1 MMPYRYSLEAWDCFI
16 RSFQTWRATSW
27 QVDGHTHTKWTD
39 GADSV
44 EEMWKS
50 ANSSGLDV
58 MLFSEHSSLG
68 SGEWFGN
75 FCGEVRS
82 LPNSATRAF
91 VGTECRIS
99 STDGKIDLDP
109 LVAKECDLVIAS
121 VHRFATSAGKKLAF
135 EDACKETA
143 IEIELSMMI
152 AALEREEADVIG
164 HLFGMSIVR
173 FGLEPR
179 PEHWSALV
187 HAVANSGTAL
197 EVNSKY
203 HSRIFDILDH
213 YRQEDCRVSLGSDAH
228 AANRVGHASN
238 LLMSGSA

>member
-1 MMPYRYSLEAWDCFI
+1 
-16 RSFQTWRATSW
+16 
-27 QVDGHTHTKWTD
+27 VDGHTHTKWTD

-50 ANSSGLDV
+50 ATSTSLDGI
-58 MLFSEHSSLG
+58 LFSEHSSLD
-68 SGEWFGN
+68 SGRWFGD
-75 FCGEVRS
+75 FCDEVRS
-82 LPNSATRAF
+82 LPKSATQAF

-99 STDGKIDLDP
+99 SIDGKIDLDP
-109 LVAKECDLVIAS
+109 FVAKECDLVIAS
-121 VHRFATSAGKKLAF
+121 VHRFPTSAGQKLAF
-135 EDACKETA
+135 ENTCKETA

-164 HLFGMSIVR
+164 HPFGMSITR
-173 FGLEPR
+173 FKLEPR

-187 HAVANSGTAL
+187 NAAANSRTAL

-203 HSRIFDILDH
+203 HSRIFDILDY